1 MPSTNHF
8 KFGASAISSATRSGF
23 KVGVKG
29 GADYG
34 PTSTNGFYNGIT
46 PPVSGYTIY
55 VDKASQGPSIHVA
68 SDNNQCIFFL
78 KSFGSTGSTISDVL
92 AWAGGQSNI
101 HVATSEL
108 TLGDL
113 PGGGGNAG
121 EYYLLIGAGGYNPA
135 LADGTITFPKHAPT
149 NLGLADPNLILSEAS
164 LYINF
169 IDALNVDRTT
179 ILTSMTTNSGTIRL
193 SQAQSH
199 IEFSFTSGAFRIHN
213 QYPDDVSVYW
223 DDKVGVPPTGTLSLV
238 STSGT
243 VFNDSYPITI
253 TINI

>member
-1 MPSTNHF
+1 MSTNHF
-8 KFGASAISSATRSGF
+8 KFGSSDISSATRGGF
-23 KVGVKG
+23 KVGVTG

-34 PTSTNGFYNGIT
+34 PTSTTGFWNGVT
-46 PPVSGYTIY
+46 PPVGGYTIY
-55 VDKASQGPSIHVA
+55 IDKASQGPSIHVA
-68 SDNNQCIFFL
+68 YNDTECINKL
-78 KSFGSTGSTISDVL
+78 LRMGSTGSTIENVL

-121 EYYLLIGAGGYNPA
+121 EYYLLIGAGGFNPA
-135 LADGTITFPKHAPT
+135 IADGTITFPKHT
-149 NLGLADPNLILSEAS
+149 TSLGIADPNLIISEAT
-164 LYINF
+164 LYINLT
-169 IDALNVDRTT
+169 DALNVDRST

-199 IEFSFTSGAFRIHN
+199 IEFSFTSGAFRLYN
-213 QYPDDVSVYW
+213 DGNGDVSVYF
-223 DDKVGVPPTGTLSLV
+223 DDKQGPPPTGTLSLV
-238 STSGT
+238 STSET